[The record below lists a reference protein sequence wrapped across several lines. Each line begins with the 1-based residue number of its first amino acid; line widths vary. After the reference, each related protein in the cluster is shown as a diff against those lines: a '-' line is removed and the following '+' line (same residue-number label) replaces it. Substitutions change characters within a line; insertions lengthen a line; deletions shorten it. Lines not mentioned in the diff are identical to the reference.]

1 MVSQEQF
8 LKDFKELLS
17 TNEEISM
24 DTDLLEIDVWDSYSA
39 VSFLAMISEK
49 YGIEA
54 EPFTVAEAIFV
65 EDLYRIVES

>member
-17 TNEEISM
+17 TNEEINM
-24 DTDLLEIDVWDSYSA
+24 DTDLLEIDGWDSYSA
-39 VSFLAMISEK
+39 ISFLAMISEK
-49 YGIEA
+49 YSVGA

-65 EDLYRIVES
+65 EDLYHIVED